1 VVASGGGVRVRRWR
15 TQAQVAAATSA
26 GMARIAEIDELLN
39 ASVTSDPLAAAIN
52 APDPVQAWADLG
64 LADQR
69 LFIDR
74 LCTVTILPSGRRG
87 RGFDPSTVDIAPKRS
102 LGRGNLPAETLPD
115 AA

>member
-1 VVASGGGVRVRRWR
+1 VI
-15 TQAQVAAATSA
+15 AATKR
-26 GMARIAEIDELLN
+26 GNARIAEIDDLLN
-39 ASVTSDPLAAAIN
+39 ASVTSDPLAAVVN

-74 LCTVTILPSGRRG
+74 QCTVTILPSGRHG
-87 RGFDPSTVDIAPKRS
+87 RGFDPTTVDIAPKHTLGVGS
-102 LGRGNLPAETLPD
+102 LPHQALPA